1 MSNAYYTSGWIDK
14 YPKDL
19 RVFLVAK
26 PGITGYSQAYI
37 RNSDD
42 SYEKIAHDAYY
53 AQNITFGFDVKIFFK
68 TIATVLKHENIYR
81 EVDNET
87 WGSKTQK

>member
-1 MSNAYYTSGWIDK
+1 MTNI
-14 YPKDL
+14 PKDL
-19 RVFLVAK
+19 RVFLEAK
-26 PGITGYSQAYI
+26 PGITGYSQAYF

-81 EVDNET
+81 EVPAASEEEEEKVTAEN
-87 WGSKTQK
+87 